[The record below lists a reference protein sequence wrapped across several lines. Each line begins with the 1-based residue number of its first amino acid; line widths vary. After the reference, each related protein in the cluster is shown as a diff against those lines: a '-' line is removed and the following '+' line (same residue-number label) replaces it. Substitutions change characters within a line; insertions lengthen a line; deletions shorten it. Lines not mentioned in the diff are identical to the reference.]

1 MNNTLYP
8 NALEANRAGRFSFAQ
23 VGGLFGSLLIGAF
36 FLLLGVAG
44 ISLTLSEFSIINIA
58 GTLLCFWLGYSY
70 AGNIFID
77 ILRGSVLHIEGK
89 GERTFS
95 SSGKSINRYYMVGE
109 QKLSV
114 PSIFFASKLEKLN
127 EVEHIRAYYLPRSK
141 VLVNLE
147 W

>member
-1 MNNTLYP
+1 MSQ
-8 NALEANRAGRFSFAQ
+8 A
-23 VGGLFGSLLIGAF
+23 GGLVGSLLIGGF

-44 ISLTLSEFSIINIA
+44 ISLTLSEFSFMNIA
-58 GTLLCFWLGYSY
+58 GTLLCLWFSYSY
-70 AGNIFID
+70 AGNIVLD

-89 GERTFS
+89 GEKTFT
-95 SSGKSINRYYMVGE
+95 SSGKSINRYYMIGE